1 VACRGQQPLPLT
13 PPTLPT
19 VNPYRLDEIR
29 VAIPAQ
35 HQRFADYLRGLPL
48 TTFLSSLDNTWSP
61 LQHMQHVMNSET
73 TLGGFI
79 GARKFLPLQTPA
91 ASKNYNEVVSTYL
104 AALEATP
111 IPNNPFPPP
120 EYGALDALEAT
131 RGLALGEFLNSGDQ
145 LVKALQSYSDTELD
159 AFQGRHPLLGMMSL
173 REFLLF
179 TVYHVEHHQI
189 VLQKRLGQIAH

>member
-1 VACRGQQPLPLT
+1 
-13 PPTLPT
+13 
-19 VNPYRLDEIR
+19 VNPYTLDEIR
-29 VAIPAQ
+29 AAIPAQ
-35 HQRFADYLRGLPL
+35 HRRFTDYLRGLPL
-48 TTFLSSLDNTWSP
+48 ATFLGSLDNTWSP

-91 ASKNYNEVVSTYL
+91 VSKKYNEIITIYL

-131 RGLALGEFLNSGDQ
+131 RGLALGEFLRGGDQ
-145 LVKALQSYSDTELD
+145 LVNALQSYSDAELD
-159 AFQGRHPLLGMMSL
+159 TFQGRHPLLGMMSL

-189 VLQKRLGQIAH
+189 ALEKRLSHAI